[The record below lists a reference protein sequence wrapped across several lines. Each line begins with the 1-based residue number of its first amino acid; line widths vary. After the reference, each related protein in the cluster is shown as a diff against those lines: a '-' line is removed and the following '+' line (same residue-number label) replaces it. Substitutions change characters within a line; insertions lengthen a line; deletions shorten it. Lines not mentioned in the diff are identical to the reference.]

1 MATDIFLSVGS
12 GLSDDQEQFYGEL
25 RDVLRSHGLNPRT
38 LGRTD
43 YLPDNAPLDGISEVL
58 DECRGMIVLALERS
72 HAQVLIDRPGTAS
85 EQTHRDV
92 RLPTVWNQI
101 EATMAYAKQLPLLV
115 IVDERLKSEGL
126 LEERYDW
133 LVLQVP
139 LDAAA
144 FANPHVHGVLTRWIA
159 GVQRGRAAQNSET
172 SVAAESKAIENMPV
186 REIFSSLTV
195 AQSWALIV
203 SIAAAVSGVA
213 GFAFWAGSVV
223 TP

>member
-12 GLSDDQEQFYGEL
+12 GLSDDQERFYGEL
-25 RDVLRSHGLNPRT
+25 RDVLRSRGLNPRT

-43 YLPDNAPLDGISEVL
+43 YLPDNEPLDGISTVL
-58 DECRGMIVLALERS
+58 DECHGVIVLALERS
-72 HAQVLIDRPGTAS
+72 HAQALIDRPGTAN

-101 EATMAYAKQLPLLV
+101 EATMAYAKRLPLLV
-115 IVDERLKSEGL
+115 IVDERLRSEGL

-133 LVLQVP
+133 LVLRVP

-144 FANPHVHGVLTRWIA
+144 FANPHVHGVLTQWIA
-159 GVQRGRAAQNSET
+159 GVQDSRALQKSET
-172 SVAAESKAIENMPV
+172 AGTAGGKTIENLPV
-186 REIFSSLTV
+186 REILSSLTV
-195 AQSWALIV
+195 AQAWALVV
-203 SIAAAVSGVA
+203 SIAAAASGLA

-223 TP
+223 AP

>member
-1 MATDIFLSVGS
+1 LATDIFLSVGS

-144 FANPHVHGVLTRWIA
+144 FANRMCTEFSLDGSRACNAAGLRRTRKH
-159 GVQRGRAAQNSET
+159 RPRLRARRSRTCRCAKYSH
-172 SVAAESKAIENMPV
+172 
-186 REIFSSLTV
+186 R
-195 AQSWALIV
+195 
-203 SIAAAVSGVA
+203 
-213 GFAFWAGSVV
+213 
-223 TP
+223 